1 MSAVRPVYVVGAN
14 RIPFVKSMT
23 SYGDISSYDLMT
35 TALRG
40 LVERYKLQ
48 NKLIGDVAFGA
59 VMHSSARWN
68 LTREVVLEAG
78 LHPYT
83 PGYNVQRACGTSLE
97 TTIQLAH
104 KIAFKEIDTAIS
116 GGVDSN
122 SDLPIMISNS
132 MRRKLFQLNG
142 AKSTADKFKAMADF
156 RPSDLKPLF
165 PAVAEPRTGLSM
177 GQHCE
182 RMVQEWKISRED
194 QDLWAFE
201 SHQKA
206 AAAQKEGFFNELMTP
221 TAGVNKD
228 SIVRGDT
235 TLERLAKLKPVFDL
249 SGKGTLT
256 AGNSSPLTDG
266 AATVLLAS
274 ESAIKE
280 NSWTPLARIVDS
292 QTTALDFVNGDGLL
306 MAPTTAVGKLLDRNK
321 LSFDDFDFVEIH
333 EAFAGQVLCTLRAWE
348 SKDYCK
354 KYLGI
359 SGPLGPIP
367 RERINVKGSSLSIGH
382 PFAATGARIVGTLA
396 KLLHSRK
403 KSRGLIS
410 ICTAGGMGVAAILE
424 SVE

>member
-1 MSAVRPVYVVGAN
+1 MSSSRPVYIAGAN

-23 SYGDISSYDLMT
+23 AYNDISSFDLMT
-35 TALRG
+35 QALRG

-59 VMHSSARWN
+59 VMQSSANWN
-68 LTREVVLEAG
+68 FTREVVLEAG

-97 TTIQLAH
+97 TTIQLGH
-104 KIAFKEIDTAIS
+104 KIASHQIETAVA

-132 MRRKLFQLNG
+132 LRKKLFQLNAARTFG
-142 AKSTADKFKAMADF
+142 DRLKAMAGF
-156 RPSDLKPLF
+156 RPGDLKPLF
-165 PAVAEPRTGLSM
+165 PAVGEPRTGLSM

-206 AAAQKEGFFNELMTP
+206 AAAYKEGFFNDLIS
-221 TAGVNKD
+221 AVGGVSKD
-228 SIVRGDT
+228 GIVRGDT
-235 TLERLAKLKPVFDL
+235 SLERLAKLKPVFDL
-249 SGKGTLT
+249 TGKGTLT

-266 AATVLLAS
+266 ASTVLLAS
-274 ESAIKE
+274 ETALKE
-280 NSWTPLARIVDS
+280 NSWSPLARIVDS
-292 QTTALDFVNGDGLL
+292 QTTALDFVSGDGLL

-321 LSFDDFDFVEIH
+321 LSFDDFDFIEIH

-367 RERINVKGSSLSIGH
+367 REKINVKGSSLALGH
-382 PFAATGARIVGTLA
+382 PFAATGARVVGTLA
-396 KLLHSRK
+396 KLLSTKK

-424 SVE
+424 SID